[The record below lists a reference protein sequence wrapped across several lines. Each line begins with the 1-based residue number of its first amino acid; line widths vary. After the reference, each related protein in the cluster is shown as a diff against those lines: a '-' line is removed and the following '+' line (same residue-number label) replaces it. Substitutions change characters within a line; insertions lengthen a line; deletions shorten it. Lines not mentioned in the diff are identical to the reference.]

1 MRCKASCFGPQIGER
16 RSLLVIAL
24 VLASIAP
31 LMRAWCLMLSNER
44 ERRTVHGGG
53 LVHIRDQTHRASGR
67 GWHRAI
73 GRRRRRLLRQRA
85 RRNHQRSLHEDKML
99 ENFESHSSSY
109 IIATRQS
116 KLARSL
122 RVPQAHHGAAADAAG
137 NRTIRRKCPT
147 SLRLLQLPNI
157 AKTAISITKAVPTTA
172 NMKYISLGEDGATFI
187 AMPRAIPNQLSY
199 GGDPKGN

>member
-85 RRNHQRSLHEDKML
+85 RRNHQRSLHADKML
-99 ENFESHSSSY
+99 ENFESHPRAVRAAIS
-109 IIATRQS
+109 
-116 KLARSL
+116 SL
-122 RVPQAHHGAAADAAG
+122 RDSPSSRGLLESRRRIMERRPMQQATAPYDVSARPAFGCFSYPTLP
-137 NRTIRRKCPT
+137 RQPFRSRRRC
-147 SLRLLQLPNI
+147 RQRQI
-157 AKTAISITKAVPTTA
+157 
-172 NMKYISLGEDGATFI
+172 
-187 AMPRAIPNQLSY
+187 
-199 GGDPKGN
+199 